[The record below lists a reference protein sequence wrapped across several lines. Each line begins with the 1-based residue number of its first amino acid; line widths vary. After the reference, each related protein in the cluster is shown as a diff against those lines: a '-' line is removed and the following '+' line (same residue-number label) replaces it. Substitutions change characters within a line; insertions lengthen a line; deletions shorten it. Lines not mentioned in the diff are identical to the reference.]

1 MEMKPIRY
9 ALWQIGPGGLEL
21 VVKQYSEHFSHAR
34 KLHVYGL
41 RPTWIQI
48 YDESKIEVRAGESGK
63 LRPYLQYF
71 RYCRSHRQDVFHLQ
85 SVGPLVLLLTLLA
98 GVKSVVYHVHGTIY
112 WKNPM
117 QKIYLRAGW
126 RMVKKLLPKA
136 NASFVANS
144 KYSASIFKE
153 KALSV
158 QPQVVYN
165 GFDVQRFAAKK
176 SLRTSLRKIGYAGR
190 IWPGKNVD
198 MVVRLFEEIAP
209 SHPELELH
217 IAGDG
222 TLRAALEEQV
232 RQSPFAERIRV
243 LGHVK
248 DIPAFYTS
256 MDLFLFLSSY
266 ESFGN
271 VIAEALLTGLP
282 TLTSDLPVFREI
294 YGDETNFALG
304 NPANYD
310 EIKRNFLTVIEDFPR
325 LARKAFEL
333 SASIEAQ
340 CSIENHLQ
348 QIEKIYEKH

>member
-1 MEMKPIRY
+1 MKPIRY

-21 VVKQYSEHFSHAR
+21 VVKQYSEHFHR
-34 KLHVYGL
+34 TRELHVYGL

-48 YDESKIEVRAGESGK
+48 YDESKIEVRAGDSGK

-71 RYCRSHRQDVFHLQ
+71 RYCRRHRHDVFHLQ

-98 GVKSVVYHVHGTIY
+98 GVKSVVYHIHGTIY
-112 WKNPM
+112 WKNPL

-126 RMVKKLLPKA
+126 RLVKKMLPHVKS
-136 NASFVANS
+136 SFVANS
-144 KYSASIFKE
+144 KYSAAIFNE
-153 KALSV
+153 KAMPV

-165 GFDVQRFAAKK
+165 GFDVQRFATKK

-209 SHPELELH
+209 AHPELELH

-222 TLRAALEEQV
+222 TLFKDLQEQV
-232 RQSPFAERIRV
+232 RQSPFTDRIHL

-248 DIPAFYTS
+248 DIPAFYAS

-282 TLTSDLPVFREI
+282 TLTSDLPVFKEI
-294 YGDETNFALG
+294 YGDDTPFALG
-304 NPANYD
+304 APSNYD
-310 EIKRNFLTVIEDFPR
+310 EIKRNFLTIIEDFPR
-325 LARKAFEL
+325 LARKAYEL

-340 CSIENHLQ
+340 CSIENHLR
-348 QIEKIYEKH
+348 QIEKVYEKH